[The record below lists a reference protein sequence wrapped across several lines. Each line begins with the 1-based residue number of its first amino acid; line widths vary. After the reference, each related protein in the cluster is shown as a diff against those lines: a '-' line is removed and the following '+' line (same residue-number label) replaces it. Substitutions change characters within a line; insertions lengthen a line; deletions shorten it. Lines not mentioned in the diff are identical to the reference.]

1 MQLSPQKEYQSFLR
15 NHEESWRKGNMP
27 GEKRWANVSVF
38 KKIKERAYKL
48 KTRESGVN
56 SINITEKMCQNRLPL
71 LFIHEQSTFH
81 NGLANYGPRVKS
93 RQHPIFT

>member
-1 MQLSPQKEYQSFLR
+1 
-15 NHEESWRKGNMP
+15 MP
-27 GEKRWANVSVF
+27 GDERGANISVF

-48 KTRESGVN
+48 QTRESGVI
-56 SINITEKMCQNRLPL
+56 SINITEKMCQNQLPL
-71 LFIHEQSTFH
+71 LFIHEQSTLH